1 MNIAN
6 LDRRKFLRG
15 TGIGLAL
22 PWLETFSTAAPAP
35 TKKRFASFY
44 LPDGVPMPTKEDP
57 AYKDWSWFPLNSGRD
72 FEFTN
77 PLKPLKPLR
86 DDLTII
92 GGLSHPG
99 ARNVHGHSNADQFL
113 TGAVTTP
120 EGDVYGPYQN
130 SISLDQVFA
139 AEVGDETRY
148 ASLIMSTDGGTGGP
162 RGATTMSFDQNG
174 RHMPAEHRPK
184 RIFDQFF
191 VTGSADEARKLAMST
206 SALDVLLEDARSLQR
221 KLSSHDSKTL
231 DDYLASVRET
241 EIRVEKARRWLDIPR
256 PTVDPKGLNLEVTP
270 DMPRDYLRA
279 MFDLIFLAFQTD
291 STRTVT
297 YQIGQ
302 EGQKGIS
309 NTLSKTVCNTLAHQ
323 LSHETRNPGGW
334 ERFGNYIAF
343 LNEEYA
349 GFANRLKATPEGE
362 GNMLDNTLLFFG
374 SASSGFHLSRN
385 YPLILTGGKNMGFQ
399 HGQFLRYGEPPKKN
413 IPMSDAGYRTEMD
426 YEELPLSNLYLTML
440 HKLGVEAEVFADS
453 EKTLGE
459 V

>member
-1 MNIAN
+1 MKIAS

-15 TGIGLAL
+15 AGIGLAL
-22 PWLETFSTAAPAP
+22 PWFETFAANDPDP
-35 TKKRFASFY
+35 NKKRFAAFY

-57 AYKDWSWFPLNSGRD
+57 AHEKWSWFPIKSGRD

-77 PLKPLKPLR
+77 PLKPLEPLR

-130 SISLDQVFA
+130 SISLDQVIA

-148 ASLIMSTDGGTGGP
+148 SSLIMSTDGGTGGP
-162 RGATTMSFDQNG
+162 RGATTMSFDRNG

-184 RIFDQFF
+184 RIFDQLF
-191 VTGSADEARKLAMST
+191 VTSSEDEARKLAMST
-206 SALDVLLEDARSLQR
+206 STLDVLLEDAKSLQR
-221 KLSSHDSKTL
+221 NLSAHDQATL

-256 PTVDPKGLNLEVTP
+256 PKVDGSALNLDVTP
-270 DMPRDYLRA
+270 EMPRDYLRA
-279 MFDLIFLAFQTD
+279 MFDVIFLAFQTD

-302 EGQKGIS
+302 EGQKGVS
-309 NTLSKTVCNTLAHQ
+309 NILSKSVCNVLAHQ

-334 ERFGNYIAF
+334 ERFGSYIAF
-343 LNEEYA
+343 LSEQYVY
-349 GFANRLKATPEGE
+349 FANRLKSTPEGN
-362 GNMLDNTLLFFG
+362 GNMLDNSLLFFG

-385 YPLILTGGKNMGFQ
+385 YPLILTGGKNMGFK
-399 HGQFLRYGEPPKKN
+399 HGQFLRYGEAPPRN
-413 IPMSDAGYRTEMD
+413 IPMSDAGYRTVMD

-440 HKLGVEAEVFADS
+440 HKLGIEVESFADS
-453 EKTLGE
+453 AKTLAE

>member
-1 MNIAN
+1 MKIST

-15 TGIGLAL
+15 VGLGLSL
-22 PWLETFSTAAPAP
+22 PCFETFAPAAPAP
-35 TKKRFASFY
+35 NKKRFASFY

-57 AYKDWSWFPLNSGRD
+57 AHEKWSWFPLQSGRD
-72 FEFTN
+72 FKFTN
-77 PLKPLKPLR
+77 PLKPLTPLR
-86 DDLTII
+86 QDLTII

-139 AEVGDETRY
+139 AHVGDQTRF

-162 RGATTMSFDQNG
+162 RGATTMSFDRTG
-174 RHMPAEHRPK
+174 RHLPAEHRPK
-184 RIFDQFF
+184 RIFDRLF
-191 VTGSADEARKLAMST
+191 VTDSADEARKLALST

-221 KLSSHDSKTL
+221 DLSSHDQATL
-231 DDYLASVRET
+231 NDYLASVRET
-241 EIRVEKARRWLDIPR
+241 EFRVEKARRWLSIPR
-256 PTVDPKGLNLEVTP
+256 PTVNGSALNLEVTP
-270 DMPRDYLRA
+270 DLPRDYLRT
-279 MFDLIFLAFQTD
+279 MFDLIYLAFQTD

-309 NTLSKTVCNTLAHQ
+309 NILSKTVCNVLAHQ
-323 LSHETRNPGGW
+323 LSHETRKPGGW

-343 LNEEYA
+343 LNERFVHLA
-349 GFANRLKATPEGE
+349 QRLKSTPEGD
-362 GNMLDNTLLFFG
+362 GNMLDNTLLYFG

-385 YPLILTGGKNMGFQ
+385 YPLILTGGKNLGFR
-399 HGQFLRYGEPPKKN
+399 HGQFLRYGEAPPRN

-426 YEELPLSNLYLTML
+426 YTELPLSNLYLTML
-440 HKLGVEAEVFADS
+440 HKLGVEATSFADS
-453 EKTLGE
+453 TRTLSE